1 MTDHTRRTR
10 TLEREL
16 GTCSAAGELEDC
28 RTTRKP
34 CIDTDDHM
42 SVSRDLQRGYGRFH
56 DSANFVLVE
65 MLVHTLLRL
74 DQIRPYKL
82 SLH

>member
-1 MTDHTRRTR
+1 MLVERFLAAKRRLVYWRVSWGLVVLLESLR
-10 TLEREL
+10 T
-16 GTCSAAGELEDC
+16 AV
-28 RTTRKP
+28 
-34 CIDTDDHM
+34 DTEDHM